1 MAAAWPAEPHTRRAV
16 ILGKKWLGVAVTA
29 CIAIGLAVFSQAP
42 AQAVGER
49 YGPYLYINT
58 RGGMCLDNPN
68 SSTANNT
75 QMIVY
80 TCSGKQNQQWYNKL
94 EYTNNDFWT
103 YNNASLLCL
112 TVLNNRTDNN
122 APIIQFTC
130 NSGNNERWVYD
141 QYTCPGQCAWPAT
154 KTFNGVTWKL
164 VNVFRIR
171 HLGTN
176 ECITVKNNSAA
187 SNQPLLQYNCASP
200 GANVFMQYQQTA
212 LP

>member
-1 MAAAWPAEPHTRRAV
+1 M
-16 ILGKKWLGVAVTA
+16 KKWFSVTIMA
-29 CIAIGLAVFSQAP
+29 CLAIGMVMFAP
-42 AQAVGER
+42 ASAHAVGER

-58 RGGMCLDNPN
+58 AGGMCLDNPN

-80 TCSGKQNQQWYNKL
+80 TCSGGQNQQWWNKL
-94 EYTNNDFWT
+94 EYTNSDFWT

-112 TVLNNRTDNN
+112 TVLNNRTDDN

-130 NSGNNERWVYD
+130 NSGSNERWVY
-141 QYTCPGQCAWPAT
+141 QTVSCNCTTNAT
-154 KTFNGVTWKL
+154 RTFNGVTYKF
-164 VNVFRIR
+164 VNYFKIK

-176 ECITVKNNSAA
+176 ECITVQNA
-187 SNQPLLQYNCASP
+187 SRASGAKLLQFNCDSP
-200 GANVFMQYQQTA
+200 GANVFMQYEQTV

>member
-1 MAAAWPAEPHTRRAV
+1 LT
-16 ILGKKWLGVAVTA
+16 KKWFSVAIVAFFMT
-29 CIAIGLAVFSQAP
+29 GLAMLAP
-42 AQAVGER
+42 ASANAVGER

-58 RGGMCLDNPN
+58 AGGMCLDNPN
-68 SSTANNT
+68 SSIANNT

-80 TCSGKQNQQWYNKL
+80 TCSGAKNQQWYNKL

-112 TVLNNRTDNN
+112 TVQNNRTDNN
-122 APIIQFTC
+122 AAILQYTC

-141 QYTCPGQCAWPAT
+141 KYTCSGECAWPTT

-164 VNVFRIR
+164 VNVFKIR
-171 HLGTN
+171 HLGTDK
-176 ECITVKNNSAA
+176 CITVKNASRL
-187 SNQPLLQYNCASP
+187 SNQPLLQYDCDSP
-200 GANVFMQYQQTA
+200 GANVFMQFQETA